1 MRLLSLIVAGLLA
14 AGAAQAQETRVSHG
28 LSLFGELKYPP
39 DFTHL
44 DYVDPA
50 APKGGAIK
58 LAAIGT
64 FDSLNPFIIKG
75 SPASSL
81 GLTYD
86 TLMEGAQDE
95 PSTEYGLLAESVE
108 VPKDLSWVAF
118 TLRAE
123 AKWHDG
129 KPVTPADVI
138 FSFETLK
145 KQGAPFYRFYYANV
159 AEVTQ
164 TGPRTVKF
172 KFAGP
177 ENRELPQ
184 IVGQLTVLPKH
195 YWQDREFDATTL
207 ERPLGSG
214 PYRIKS
220 FDAGRSI
227 IYERVADYWGR
238 DLPVNKGRY
247 NFDSIRFEYYR
258 DQTIALEGFKAHG
271 FDFRQESNS
280 KLWATA
286 YDFPAIKDGR
296 VVKEEIAHEIPTGM
310 QSFVFNL
317 RRTQFRDPKV
327 REALAYA
334 FDFEWSNKN
343 LFYGQYT
350 RTRSYFSNS
359 DLASRGRPQAAELAF
374 LEPLKGRIPDQVFGK
389 EYRPPRTDGSGNVR
403 NNLRAAKKLLD
414 AAGWR
419 VKDGILTHGESGQKM
434 EIEILLV
441 SPAFER
447 VVAPMVRNLKR
458 LGVQAQIR
466 IVDTSQY
473 RRRLDSFDFD
483 MVVGSWGQSLSP
495 GNEQREFWGSAA
507 AKREGS
513 RNITG
518 IENAAID
525 KLIDHVIFAKSRAE
539 LVAATRALDRVL
551 LWGHYVIPN
560 WHIRSF
566 RVAYWNRFARPAV
579 RPKYG
584 LGFLDTWW
592 LDASKDAALNE
603 RKAKGK

>member
-1 MRLLSLIVAGLLA
+1 
-14 AGAAQAQETRVSHG
+14 
-28 LSLFGELKYPP
+28 
-39 DFTHL
+39 
-44 DYVDPA
+44 
-50 APKGGAIK
+50 
-58 LAAIGT
+58 
-64 FDSLNPFIIKG
+64 
-75 SPASSL
+75 
-81 GLTYD
+81 
-86 TLMEGAQDE
+86 MEGAQDE